1 MCVHIEL
8 ACSLPSIALSLSL
21 SLHSLSLSLSFSLSL
36 SLSHFDIYLDLA
48 VLFFIC
54 LAHCLLSLLFRLSI
68 SLSTLLLT
76 KQRLVQDCSF
86 LEDTPTRRH
95 HIGELS

>member
-1 MCVHIEL
+1 MCAYRTCL
-8 ACSLPSIALSLSL
+8 LSALYRSLPLPLPSLSLSL
-21 SLHSLSLSLSFSLSL
+21 SLFLSLSLSLY
-36 SLSHFDIYLDLA
+36 HFDIYLDLA

-76 KQRLVQDCSF
+76 KQLLVQDCSF